1 MNLIYILN
9 PDDVLCLD
17 AKSENVFLME
27 NNNQRT
33 QKVTQQI
40 LDWCV
45 VATLV
50 A

>member
-1 MNLIYILN
+1 MKERPLNHIYILN

-17 AKSENVFLME
+17 AKSKNVFWME
-27 NNNQRT
+27 NNCQRT

-45 VATLV
+45 W
-50 A
+50 